1 MPHGVPDREALQDE
15 QHGLKDLFGQK
26 EVKPDA
32 QRELGEFDER
42 ESENEHVQARDDR
55 VFARDRPNSSP
66 SRRWAGFWPS
76 SRRHGRILTESV
88 HLEKTARALPW
99 LPPGG

>member
-1 MPHGVPDREALQDE
+1 MPHGVPDGEALQDE

-55 VFARDRPNSSP
+55 VFTRDRPNSPP
-66 SRRWAGFWPS
+66 SRRGTGFWPRPRVHGAGFWPS
-76 SRRHGRILTESV
+76 PQV
-88 HLEKTARALPW
+88 
-99 LPPGG
+99 